1 MQYVVITLGAN
12 GCSLSDGA
20 YIVSH
25 IPPYKSAAVD
35 TSAAGDAFVGA
46 LALTYPHT
54 GMYSFEEACA
64 FATKAASITA
74 SRRGGAESIPN
85 MAEVCE
91 LYNKFIDD

>member
-1 MQYVVITLGAN
+1 
-12 GCSLSDGA
+12 
-20 YIVSH
+20 
-25 IPPYKSAAVD
+25 
-35 TSAAGDAFVGA
+35 
-46 LALTYPHT
+46 
-54 GMYSFEEACA
+54 MYSFEEACA